1 MRADD
6 DGINLVPLGESDTI
20 NDALIVIE
28 EFNPQVVD
36 MVTITLDS
44 PKAEQPFFM
53 FKKKDGGTIAK
64 DSLVSVTDIFGEY
77 GSR

>member
-1 MRADD
+1 M
-6 DGINLVPLGESDTI
+6 
-20 NDALIVIE
+20 
-28 EFNPQVVD
+28 F
-36 MVTITLDS
+36 TITLDS
-44 PKAEQPFFM
+44 PKSKEPFFM